1 MDREGSQG
9 SFGEGVLMSRALRSS
24 VRKFVFPVAVVVIAA
39 AGVLSAASLTGAATP
54 PPVDHFLCY
63 SAKSVP
69 TAAGPSF
76 KVPTGVRLVNQFA
89 PNGIVPRIATVDLHC
104 NPAQKTVST
113 HVSKITNP
121 NAHLLCWKIVAPT
134 QPART
139 VQVTN
144 QFGTARL
151 KTGAATQVCLPTW
164 KSLTGPPNRPT
175 PAPPRLSHFTCYT
188 VSYIPGAGTFK
199 VPASVQVKDQFAG
212 AQVNVKVGNPVLLCL
227 PTTKILPTG
236 KAFNAVNTIAH
247 LLCFTVSP
255 TPIKN
260 PVFDQNQF
268 GTGKVQIQ
276 HTTFLCL
283 PSTKKVVT
291 G

>member
-1 MDREGSQG
+1 
-9 SFGEGVLMSRALRSS
+9 MSRALRPS
-24 VRKFVFPVAVVVIAA
+24 VRTFVLPLAVVVIVA
-39 AGVLSAASLTGAATP
+39 AGLLSAASLTAAATS

-63 SAKSVP
+63 SANVLP
-69 TAAGPSF
+69 TAAGPAF
-76 KVPTGVRLVNQFA
+76 KPPAGVRLINQFA
-89 PNGIVPRIATVDLHC
+89 PNGIVPRITAVDLHC
-104 NPAQKTVST
+104 NPAQKTVGT
-113 HVSKITNP
+113 RIFKITNP
-121 NAHLLCWKIVAPT
+121 NAHLLCFKIVAPT

-144 QFGTARL
+144 QFGSAKL

-164 KSLTGPPNRPT
+164 KSLTGPPNRPS
-175 PAPPRLSHFTCYT
+175 PAPPRLSHFTCYA

-199 VPASVQVKDQFAG
+199 PPAVVQVKDQFSG
-212 AQVNVKVGNPVLLCL
+212 KPVNAKVGNPVLLCL

-236 KAFNAVNTIAH
+236 KSFPAVNTVAH
-247 LLCFTVSP
+247 LLCFTVGT

-268 GTGKVQIQ
+268 GTGSVQIQ

-283 PSTKKVVT
+283 PSTKRMVT
-291 G
+291 SG

>member
-1 MDREGSQG
+1 MP
-9 SFGEGVLMSRALRSS
+9 RALRPST
-24 VRKFVFPVAVVVIAA
+24 RKLLTVAIVVIATT
-39 AGVLSAASLTGAATP
+39 GLLSVASITAAATS

-63 SAKSVP
+63 SAKAVP

-76 KVPTGVRLVNQFA
+76 KAPAGVRFINQFA
-89 PNGIVPRIATVDLHC
+89 PNGIVPRLTAVDLHC
-104 NPAQKTVST
+104 NPVQKTVAT
-113 HVSKITNP
+113 HVAKITNP

-144 QFGTARL
+144 QFGQAKL
-151 KTGAATQVCLPTW
+151 KTGAATQVCLPSW
-164 KSLTGPPNRPT
+164 KSLTGPPKKPT

-188 VSYIPGAGTFK
+188 ASYIPGAGTFK
-199 VPASVQVKDQFAG
+199 VPASVQVKDQFSG

-236 KAFNAVNTIAH
+236 KAFNAVNTVAH

-283 PSTKKVVT
+283 PSTKKV